1 MRRIALLILAAFLI
15 AGAAGCSTVQPVAVS
30 MGLSEVPNPFDPQK
44 PAGVYET
51 YYDIFPDVPLPRD
64 MKVDKDK
71 TYQSPNDLPGTGF
84 IMLTGNVDVNS
95 LLTAQAMTLTKDGW
109 TVTGFFRYQYGAV
122 TAEKGDRV
130 CVVSVGESLTV
141 SYMMIWVTPKMN
153 GFSAPLS
160 GYAQATEESSA
171 PKTDAANSDGVKET
185 DENGVT
191 VSTVPQSGE
200 TSGGVQESQLTR

>member
-1 MRRIALLILAAFLI
+1 MQRVALLILTALFL
-15 AGAAGCSTVQPVAVS
+15 ASCFGCATVQPMAVS
-30 MGLSEVPNPFDPQK
+30 MGLSQIPNPFDQQT
-44 PAGVYET
+44 PAGLYET

-64 MKVDKDK
+64 MKVDKNK
-71 TYQSPNDLPGTGF
+71 TYQSPNDISGTGF

-95 LLTAQAMTLTKDGW
+95 LLTAHAMTLTKDGW
-109 TVTGFFRYQYGAV
+109 NVTGFFRYEYGAI
-122 TAEKGDRV
+122 TAEKGNRV
-130 CVVSVGESLTV
+130 CITSIGESLTV

-171 PKTDAANSDGVKET
+171 TKTDVHDTSEVKET

-191 VSTVPQSGE
+191 VSTVPQVSNSSGE
-200 TSGGVQESQLTR
+200 VQETQLTQ

>member
-1 MRRIALLILAAFLI
+1 MRRIVLPLLAALFI
-15 AGAAGCSTVQPVAVS
+15 AGGAGCSTVQPVAVS
-30 MGLSEVPNPFDPQK
+30 MGLSEVPTPFDPQG

-71 TYQSPNDLPGTGF
+71 TYKSDNDHPNTGF

-95 LLTAQAMTLTKDGW
+95 LLTAHAMTLTKDGW
-109 TVTGFFRYQYGAV
+109 TVTGFFRYKYGMV
-122 TAEKGDRV
+122 TAEKGDRI
-130 CVVSVGESLTV
+130 CVTSIGESLTV
-141 SYMMIWVTPKMN
+141 SYMMIWVSPKMN

-160 GYAQATEESSA
+160 GYSQEAKESSS
-171 PKTDAANSDGVKET
+171 ANRGSEDKNVRET

-191 VSTVPQSGE
+191 VSTIPQSGGA
-200 TSGGVQESQLTR
+200 SGNVQETQLTQ